1 MARENNITYSSQDLA
16 INYVDDLLGSQFT
29 KRKFMCHKYIYATT
43 CRKYIVSKVEIV
55 GVDTST
61 LPKFSNA
68 EQLEMLTRIQSGDED
83 ARQAFIFANMRL
95 VLSVIQ
101 KYIGKKGSMDD
112 VFQVGCV
119 GLIKSIENFDP
130 KFGVQFSTY
139 AVPMIMGEIRRFLR
153 DTNSL
158 RVSRSMRD
166 TAYKAL
172 VAKEH
177 LSKFMDREPSID
189 EIAIEIGETY
199 KAVYF
204 ALNATSTT
212 LSLDEHVMEEGS
224 RAVSMLERIAS
235 GSKTGDDWVEDLV
248 LGGAIEALH
257 PREREILL
265 MRYFNGLTQVEVSRV
280 VGISQA
286 QVSRLEK
293 NALDGIKRRL

>member
-1 MARENNITYSSQDLA
+1 MN
-16 INYVDDLLGSQFT
+16 
-29 KRKFMCHKYIYATT
+29 
-43 CRKYIVSKVEIV
+43 KVEIV
-55 GVDTST
+55 GVDTSS
-61 LPKFSNA
+61 LPKFTNA
-68 EQLEMLTRIQSGDED
+68 EQLEMLAKIQAGDD
-83 ARQAFIFANMRL
+83 IARSSFIFANMRL

-119 GLIKSIENFDP
+119 GLIKAIENFDA

-177 LSKFMDREPSID
+177 LSKLMDREPSID
-189 EIAIEIGETY
+189 EIAIEINESY
-199 KAVYF
+199 RAVYF

-212 LSLDEHVMEEGS
+212 LSLDDQVLEDGNK
-224 RAVSMLERIAS
+224 AITMLERISS
-235 GSKTGDDWVEDLV
+235 GSKTADDWVEDLM
-248 LGGAIEALH
+248 LGGAIKSLA
-257 PREREILL
+257 PRERQILN
-265 MRYFNGLTQVEVSRV
+265 MRYFSGLTQVEVSRE

-293 NALDGIKRRL
+293 NALDEIRRRI